1 MSKKDDIATHEE
13 ALRLLTAKARA
24 GSVHATVALAREIR
38 AAEKRQFEV
47 DEVIDRILG
56 EGSASE

>member
-1 MSKKDDIATHEE
+1 VSKKDDIATHEE
-13 ALRLLTAKARA
+13 VLRLLTKQARA
-24 GSVHATVALAREIR
+24 GSIHATVALGRELR

-56 EGSASE
+56 REGTD